1 MIHINKLLFGL
12 SICLLLTSCD
22 SPRKSKH
29 TEPVVIKIA
38 RDQIETPKYTVKE
51 GDTVGSVAHENNITR
66 ADLIKLND
74 LTPPYELYAGQKL
87 IIKKS
92 DDNIDNNTDNL
103 NTNNKEEK
111 ASNNKFELVQEGG
124 LSSTTISNNT
134 NITNN
139 SNKDSSSNKD
149 DSINTSSNNAVLL
162 EESSSYNKNNKE
174 DIEENKTSKYVWP
187 VDKNNKKIIKHFKDT
202 KEYTIIEAP
211 SGTPVKSISD
221 GVVKFAGTSQSEGT
235 LGYGKMVIVKHSNPS
250 RLTLYAKLGNTNV
263 TKGQKVKKGEKIG
276 TVAKNNN
283 LYFYL
288 MNVNNKNKRTYIDP
302 STVLE

>member
-22 SPRKSKH
+22 SPRKSQH

-38 RDQIETPKYTVKE
+38 RDQIETPNYTVKE

-87 IIKKS
+87 IIKQP
-92 DDNIDNNTDNL
+92 DENVNNNTDD
-103 NTNNKEEK
+103 NKGEK
-111 ASNNKFELVQEGG
+111 AADNKLELVQEGG
-124 LSSTTISNNT
+124 LLNTNISNST

-149 DSINTSSNNAVLL
+149 DNVNTLSNDTVLL
-162 EESSSYNKNNKE
+162 EDSSSYKLSDTK

-187 VDKNNKKIIKHFKDT
+187 VDKNNNKILKHFKDT
-202 KEYTIIEAP
+202 KEYTIIQAP
-211 SGTPVKSISD
+211 SGTPVRAIAD

-235 LGYGKMVIVKHSNPS
+235 LGYGKMVIVKHNNPP

-302 STVLE
+302 SNVLD